1 MENREQWGTRL
12 GFIMAAVGSAVG
24 LGNIWRFPY
33 QAYNNGGGT
42 FLIPYFFAMLTAGIP
57 ILILEF
63 SLGHRFRGGAPTVF
77 GRLTLGNKKMNSFE
91 WLGWLQVMVSIV
103 IATYYAVIVAW
114 TISYTFISIPG
125 AWGSDTA
132 GFFFG
137 SFLKVSDGPLSLG
150 GINWPVLA
158 GVAFVWFVC
167 WLILF
172 RGIKGGI
179 EKANKIFMPTLIVL
193 LLILTVRAVLLKGA
207 SDGLD
212 WLFKPDFSRLWDLDV
227 WTAAYGQIFYSMS
240 IGFAIMLT
248 YSSYLP
254 KKSDIV
260 NNGFMT
266 GLLNC
271 GFSMISGIMIFAIL
285 GNMANA
291 QGVGVD
297 EVVSGGIGLAF
308 VTIPKAINYMPL
320 PFILGPL
327 FFLSL
332 TIAGLSSAISINE
345 TIITS
350 FIDRFNLNRKKTVTV
365 FCIIGF
371 LASSIYATGAGIF
384 LLDIIDH
391 YINDF
396 GILICGLLEVILMG
410 WVFKLSTRK
419 EYFNPISDFQVG
431 AWWDI
436 CLKVLTPVVLF
447 SMAVS
452 NFAGEMGA
460 ATYENYPLLA
470 IQIFGRALLIVMLVL
485 AFVINRGAMKHSGP
499 VKALTEEEK

>member
-12 GFIMAAVGSAVG
+12 GFILAAVGSAVG

-33 QAYNNGGGT
+33 QAYTHGGGT
-42 FLIPYFFAMLTAGIP
+42 FLIPYFIAMLTAGIP

-63 SLGHRFRGGAPTVF
+63 SLGHKYRGGAPTVF
-77 GRLTLGNKKMNSFE
+77 ARLSAKNKNLSSFE
-91 WLGWLQVMVSIV
+91 WLGWIQVMVSII

-114 TISYTFISIPG
+114 TISYTFLSITG
-125 AWGSDTA
+125 GWGTDTA

-137 SFLKVSDGPLSLG
+137 KFLKVSDGPLALG
-150 GINWPVLA
+150 GVNWPVLG
-158 GVAFVWFVC
+158 GVAFVWFAC
-167 WLILF
+167 WLILY

-179 EKANKIFMPTLIVL
+179 EKANKIFMPTLIVM
-193 LLILTVRAVLLKGA
+193 LLILTIRSVFLEGAAV
-207 SDGLD
+207 GLD
-212 WLFKPDFSRLWDLDV
+212 WLFKPDFSKLGDLNV
-227 WTAAYGQIFYSMS
+227 WTAAYGQIFFSMS
-240 IGFAIMLT
+240 IGFAIMIT

-271 GFSMISGIMIFAIL
+271 GFSMIAGIMIFAIL

-291 QGVGVD
+291 QGVSVD

-308 VTIPKAINYMPL
+308 VTIPKAINYMPH
-320 PFILGPL
+320 PYILGPL

-332 TIAGLSSAISINE
+332 TIAGMSSSVSINE
-345 TIITS
+345 TIIAS
-350 FIDRFNLNRKKTVTV
+350 FVDRFNLNRKKTVTV

-371 LASSIYATGAGIF
+371 LASSLYATGAGIF

-396 GILICGLLEVILMG
+396 GILIGGLLEVILLG

-419 EYFNPISDFQVG
+419 EYFNPLSDFQVG
-431 AWWDI
+431 SWWNL
-436 CLKVLTPVVLF
+436 CLKVLTPLVLL
-447 SMAVS
+447 SMAIS
-452 NFAGEMGA
+452 NFAGEMGE

-470 IQIFGRALLIVMLVL
+470 IQIFGRAMLVL
-485 AFVINRGAMKHSGP
+485 IVIIAFGINYGALKHAGP
-499 VKALTEEEK
+499 VKTLEEVSE

>member
-1 MENREQWGTRL
+1 MEKREQWGTRL
-12 GFIMAAVGSAVG
+12 GFILAAVGSAVG

-33 QAYNNGGGT
+33 QAYTHGGGT
-42 FLIPYFFAMLTAGIP
+42 FLIPYFIAMLTAGIP

-77 GRLTLGNKKMNSFE
+77 GRLSLKQKGLSSFE
-91 WLGWLQVMVSIV
+91 WLGWLQVLVSII

-114 TISYTFISIPG
+114 TISYTFLSITG
-125 AWGSDTA
+125 AWGTDTA
-132 GFFFG
+132 DFFFNK
-137 SFLKVSDGPLSLG
+137 FLKVSDGALTLG
-150 GINWPVLA
+150 GINFPILA
-158 GVAFVWFVC
+158 GIAFVWGAG

-179 EKANKIFMPTLIVL
+179 EKANKVFMPTLIVL
-193 LLILTVRAVLLKGA
+193 LLVLTIRSVFLDGA
-207 SDGLD
+207 AIGLD
-212 WLFKPDFSRLWDLDV
+212 WLFKPDFSKLGDLNV

-240 IGFAIMLT
+240 IGFAIMIT

-285 GNMANA
+285 GNMANTE
-291 QGVGVD
+291 GVGVD

-332 TIAGLSSAISINE
+332 TIAGMSSSISINE

-350 FIDRFNLNRKKTVTV
+350 FVDRFNLNRKKTVTV
-365 FCIIGF
+365 FCFLGF
-371 LASSIYATGAGIF
+371 LASSLYATGAGIF
-384 LLDIIDH
+384 ILDIVDH

-396 GILICGLLEVILMG
+396 GILIGGLLEVLLLG
-410 WVFKLSTRK
+410 WVFKLNSQK
-419 EYFNPISDFQVG
+419 EYFNPLSDFKVG
-431 AWWDI
+431 SWWNL
-436 CLKVLTPVVLF
+436 CLKVLTPLVLL

-452 NFAGEMGA
+452 NFAGELGEV
-460 ATYENYPLLA
+460 TYENYPQLA
-470 IQIFGRALLIVMLVL
+470 VLIFGRAMLVL
-485 AFVINRGAMKHSGP
+485 IVIIAFGIYHGALHHSGAI
-499 VKALTEEEK
+499 KSLEEME